1 MQSFIDRG
9 DLTAVKRAV
18 RENIRVLEAPVHL
31 DYEVPLLYALEMKQ
45 REIFNWLIDH
55 VPPEQFEYS
64 SMVSGRAFYQC
75 CSMGYTEEIKKMLK
89 IRPSMVL
96 DKVVFSVRFMW
107 TYLSPLMVSCHNG
120 YLESAKVLL
129 DHGAS
134 VNYSH
139 GDMNALRVVLFG
151 LSRYHI
157 PSSDGDKMRKA
168 VSLLVS
174 YGADVNARFKCGTP
188 YLIEACARDLPLQV
202 RVLLAHGA
210 EVNIQDSNG
219 RTPITTAFTNR
230 VLEVLNSFPLN

>member
-18 RENIRVLEAPVHL
+18 RENIRVLEEPVHL
-31 DYEVPLLYALEMKQ
+31 DYEVPLLYALVMKQ

-55 VPPEQFEYS
+55 VPPEQFEYFP
-64 SMVSGRAFYQC
+64 MVSGQAFYQC
-75 CSMGYTEEIKKMLK
+75 CSWGYTKEIKKMLMR
-89 IRPSMVL
+89 RPSMVL
-96 DKVVFSVRFMW
+96 DYVVCFMW

-129 DHGAS
+129 DHGAN

-151 LSRYHI
+151 LSRYHR
-157 PSSDGDKMRKA
+157 PPSDGDKMRKA

-210 EVNIQDSNG
+210 DVNIQDSNG
-219 RTPITTAFTNR
+219 RTPITVARTNR